1 MIKKTRNL
9 KTNLIIFLKE
19 TNIKIIENFL
29 KKEDLDK
36 LNSLPLPYIEKNE
49 IKVFHNSID
58 QNNNIRNS
66 CISNKI
72 LKQLQK
78 NYHNQA
84 INILSELNP
93 KKLNLYDYSEF
104 HIIVTGKNY
113 KFPIHDD
120 TPNKLLSGVIYLKP
134 NKNTGTIF
142 YSNKKGDGKK
152 EIEWKINRAV
162 FFSRSEKNTWHSYE
176 GDGVSDRIA
185 LVYNLMTKRIKDV
198 YKIEGKNF
206 LFGQLRYKI
215 NPFLYKFFKF
225 TI

>member
-1 MIKKTRNL
+1 M
-9 KTNLIIFLKE
+9 KE
-19 TNIKIIENFL
+19 TNIKIIDNFL
-29 KKEDLDK
+29 KKEDLEK
-36 LNSLPLPYIEKNE
+36 LNSLALSSIKDNE

-58 QNNNIRNS
+58 QNKNIKNS
-66 CISNKI
+66 CISVEA
-72 LKQLQK
+72 LEQLQK

-84 INILSELNP
+84 INILRELNP
-93 KKLNLYDYSEF
+93 KKLDLYDYSEF

-142 YSNKKGDGKK
+142 YSNKKGDNKK

-185 LVYNLMTKRIKDV
+185 LVYNLMTNKIKEV
-198 YKIEGKNF
+198 YKIERKSF
-206 LFGQLRYKI
+206 LFGQLRYKL
-215 NPFLYKFFKF
+215 NPVLYKYFKF

>member
-1 MIKKTRNL
+1 M
-9 KTNLIIFLKE
+9 KE
-19 TNIKIIENFL
+19 TNIKIIDNFL
-29 KKEDLDK
+29 KKEDLEK
-36 LNSLPLPYIEKNE
+36 LNSLALSSIKDNE

-58 QNNNIRNS
+58 QNKNIKNS
-66 CISNKI
+66 CISVEA
-72 LKQLQK
+72 LEQLQK

-84 INILSELNP
+84 INILRELNP
-93 KKLNLYDYSEF
+93 KKLDLYDYSEY

-142 YSNKKGDGKK
+142 YSNKKGDNKK

-185 LVYNLMTKRIKDV
+185 LVYNLMTNKIKEV
-198 YKIEGKNF
+198 YKIERKSF
-206 LFGQLRYKI
+206 LFGQLRYKL
-215 NPFLYKFFKF
+215 NPVLYKYFKF